1 MDYTIRPQDNKT
13 PDFSNFQFL
22 AELYGTKDGYVAPAE
37 DNTTGGTSTTASTA
51 DAAAGEGGTRGRLSR
66 RVEDE
71 LEEEWV
77 VPSLSD
83 MEWQQLQPVYQQAMR
98 EFHENHERRLQD
110 TDAFMSA
117 EEKAYI
123 YSNSRLLYATDY
135 LESHEIE
142 VSEDIVVQVH
152 FLLA

>member
-22 AELYGTKDGYVAPAE
+22 AELYGTKDGYVSPTTE
-37 DNTTGGTSTTASTA
+37 DDTTGGTSTAA
-51 DAAAGEGGTRGRLSR
+51 DAAAGGGTRGRLSR
-66 RVEDE
+66 RAELE
-71 LEEEWV
+71 LEEEQA

-98 EFHENHERRLQD
+98 EFYDNHERRLQG
-110 TDAFMSA
+110 TDAYMSA
-117 EEKAYI
+117 EENAYI

-152 FLLA
+152 FVLA